1 MRLQRVSTISIQN
14 VEVKSPE
21 EVTKLLVEWDR
32 EFKDVINLEYKVE
45 GTDII
50 STDAANYQGK
60 WYIVITKIL
69 NK

>member
-1 MRLQRVSTISIQN
+1 M
-14 VEVKSPE
+14 
-21 EVTKLLVEWDR
+21 VEWDR
-32 EFKDVINLEYKVE
+32 EFNDVVNLEYKVE
-45 GTDII
+45 GADII

>member
-1 MRLQRVSTISIQN
+1 MEISTIMLDS
-14 VEVKSPE
+14 
-21 EVTKLLVEWDR
+21 
-32 EFKDVINLEYKVE
+32 DVFLTIKGVSEYKQININ
-45 GTDII
+45 DII